1 MSESKSKIELIEF
14 LRILADQTRLD
25 ILDLLRYK
33 EKTSSEIQTALEKS
47 QSTISQH
54 LKALSNKNLIFF
66 DKIIINHQVVK
77 SYKIKN
83 PNIFK
88 LLVEIKSF
96 VVKINQEKLKDLR
109 DLDVIDTLSID

>member
-1 MSESKSKIELIEF
+1 MSESRIDFIEF
-14 LRILADQTRLD
+14 LRVLADQTRLD
-25 ILDLLRYK
+25 ILDLLRYEK
-33 EKTSSEIQTALEKS
+33 KTSSEIQTALDKS

-54 LKALSNKNLIFF
+54 LKALSNKNLIYFE
-66 DKIIINHQVVK
+66 KINNVK

-88 LLVEIKSF
+88 FIEEIKSF

-109 DLDVIDTLSID
+109 DLDIIDTLS